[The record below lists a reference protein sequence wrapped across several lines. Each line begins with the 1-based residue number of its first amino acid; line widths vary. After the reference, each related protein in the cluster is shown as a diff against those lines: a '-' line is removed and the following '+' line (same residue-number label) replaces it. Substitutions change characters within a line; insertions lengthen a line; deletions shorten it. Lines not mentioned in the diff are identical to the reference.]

1 MTCPLNQGDG
11 GLPALRLDNQKTEFF
26 KMKKKE
32 NRARDR
38 RIYVRVSDNEYKTIL
53 RRSIKF
59 QNLNTYM
66 VQMALKGKVIERPA
80 TISLNQYLE
89 LNRIG
94 NNINQIAK
102 RINSSEANIFHK
114 GTKKELEQALTDLAG
129 LLRANTE
136 ALKELLK

>member
-1 MTCPLNQGDG
+1 
-11 GLPALRLDNQKTEFF
+11 
-26 KMKKKE
+26 MKKKE

-80 TISLNQYLE
+80 TISLNHYLE

-94 NNINQIAK
+94 NNINQLT
-102 RINSSEANIFHK
+102 RQVNSGEASIFHK
-114 GTKKELEQALTDLAG
+114 RTKKEIEQALTELTG

>member
-1 MTCPLNQGDG
+1 M
-11 GLPALRLDNQKTEFF
+11 E
-26 KMKKKE
+26 KKE

-80 TISLNQYLE
+80 SISLDQYTE

-102 RINSSEANIFHK
+102 RINSAEANIFHK
-114 GTKKELEQALTDLAG
+114 GTKKELEQMLEELKAV
-129 LLRANTE
+129 
-136 ALKELLK
+136 LKENTNNLKKLIH

>member
-1 MTCPLNQGDG
+1 
-11 GLPALRLDNQKTEFF
+11 
-26 KMKKKE
+26 MKKKE
-32 NRARDR
+32 NRARNR

-53 RRSIKF
+53 RRSMKF

-102 RINSSEANIFHK
+102 RINSSEANIFHRS
-114 GTKKELEQALTDLAG
+114 TKKELEQALTDLTE

>member
-1 MTCPLNQGDG
+1 MNSI
-11 GLPALRLDNQKTEFF
+11 
-26 KMKKKE
+26 KK
-32 NRARDR
+32 DP
-38 RIYVRVSDNEYKTIL
+38 VRVRPLQLKIWVSAEEKKRIEK
-53 RRSIKF
+53 RAEKF
-59 QNLNTYM
+59 QSTAEYLR
-66 VQMALKGKVIERPA
+66 QIALKGKIVERPPSI
-80 TISLNQYLE
+80 TLDHYLE

-114 GTKKELEQALTDLAG
+114 RTKKEIEQALTDLTE

>member
-1 MTCPLNQGDG
+1 ME

-26 KMKKKE
+26 KMEKKE
-32 NRARDR
+32 NRTRNR
-38 RIYVRVSDNEYKTIL
+38 RIYVRVSENEYKTIL

-59 QNLNTYM
+59 QNLNSYM
-66 VQMALKGKVIERPA
+66 VQMALKGKIVERPA
-80 TISLNQYLE
+80 TISLDQYLE

-114 GTKKELEQALTDLAG
+114 GTKKELEQMIDELKAVLAE
-129 LLRANTE
+129 NTSN
-136 ALKELLK
+136 LKKIIR

>member
-1 MTCPLNQGDG
+1 M
-11 GLPALRLDNQKTEFF
+11 E
-26 KMKKKE
+26 KKE
-32 NRARDR
+32 NRVRNR
-38 RIYVRVSDNEYKTIL
+38 RIYVRVSENEYKTIL

-59 QNLNTYM
+59 QNLNSYM
-66 VQMALKGKVIERPA
+66 VQMALKGKIVERPA

-114 GTKKELEQALTDLAG
+114 GTKKELEQMIDELKVVLAE
-129 LLRANTE
+129 NTSN
-136 ALKELLK
+136 LKKIIR

>member
-1 MTCPLNQGDG
+1 
-11 GLPALRLDNQKTEFF
+11 
-26 KMKKKE
+26 MKKKE
-32 NRARDR
+32 NRARNR